1 MSSQAAGPVGVRVRR
16 KGVRVA
22 EGAEGAVSEKFWFPS
37 ETGLLLRPVALC
49 PWVGGLICSPS
60 SGPSC
65 PVCGQRLPCAG
76 ERGRAWRSG
85 RQTSKKRFWRFHR
98 DPAAAPRSGSG
109 HQGERAGDGTG
120 GHWVRS
126 SGLGPL
132 QHQVS
137 PRSNVSKEKAILHR
151 VLPQPR
157 PGRVEVGRG
166 AAVGESPAEQRP
178 PPSAFAAPPWLP
190 QTVPGTCG
198 APDPF
203 SGCWRRGDGSSPGR

>member
-1 MSSQAAGPVGVRVRR
+1 MSSQAAGPVGVKVRW

-49 PWVGGLICSPS
+49 PWVGGPICSPS

-137 PRSNVSKEKAILHR
+137 PRSN
-151 VLPQPR
+151 
-157 PGRVEVGRG
+157 GVEREGDSPP
-166 AAVGESPAEQRP
+166 SPAATQAGQGGGRQRSCRGGE
-178 PPSAFAAPPWLP
+178 PSRAKAAPLCLRSPALA
-190 QTVPGTCG
+190 
-198 APDPF
+198 APDSAWNLWGP
-203 SGCWRRGDGSSPGR
+203 